1 MKTHSKEGTFFERG
15 DLIERRALNRI
26 ITESSMAL
34 DAMNDL
40 PLDLPVVDTIHP
52 QSSKFVMGVKFKAAG
67 DSKRNHS
74 PGMA

>member
-1 MKTHSKEGTFFERG
+1 
-15 DLIERRALNRI
+15 
-26 ITESSMAL
+26 MAL

-40 PLDLPVVDTIHP
+40 PLDLPVVDTIHA